1 MRVGPKVRTAF
12 GQLRPGGPSASSS
25 SAAGARNARTP
36 TNGFYRIDGPSSQHK
51 PFLLKYRG
59 NDIRKEWTGEDVEV
73 VALLAWAEIRVPVVE
88 VNGAVRIARLQEIR
102 DTPTRN
108 VTSATGS
115 KIRETPWTLR
125 ASDI

>member
-1 MRVGPKVRTAF
+1 LRVGPKVRTAF

-73 VALLAWAEIRVPVVE
+73 VALLAWAEIRMPIVE
-88 VNGAVRIARLQEIR
+88 VNEADRIARPSGNPRHSNKER
-102 DTPTRN
+102 DERYWIENSRDALDAP
-108 VTSATGS
+108 G
-115 KIRETPWTLR
+115 E
-125 ASDI
+125 